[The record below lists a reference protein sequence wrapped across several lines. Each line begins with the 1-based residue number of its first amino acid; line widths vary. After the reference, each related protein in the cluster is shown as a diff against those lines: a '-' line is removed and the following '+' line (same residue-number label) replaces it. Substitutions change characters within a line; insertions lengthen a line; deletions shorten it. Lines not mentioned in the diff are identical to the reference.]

1 MVKKYELTCLLD
13 SQLGDDGFESM
24 VTKLESL
31 LQKAGA
37 EVVNIDRWGLRKLAF
52 TSVSLKRRQQ
62 AYYVLYQFTA
72 PAGTFDGVEEEIK
85 LDEAILRYLLV
96 GITGEFIRVP
106 QLAPDTVYIQT
117 REDRGFRGR
126 GRPGSGPG
134 GPGGPGG
141 RFDRGAEGRPERP
154 PAAAGEE
161 PKTESAAAD
170 QPAEQA
176 AAVETVATDAPAGES
191 AEGASEG

>member
-72 PAGTFDGVEEEIK
+72 PAGTFDGVEEEFK
-85 LDEAILRYLLV
+85 LDGAILRYLLV

-126 GRPGSGPG
+126 GRPGS

>member
-72 PAGTFDGVEEEIK
+72 PAGTFDGVEEEFK

-106 QLAPDTVYIQT
+106 KLAPDTVYIQT

-126 GRPGSGPG
+126 GRPGS

-170 QPAEQA
+170 KPAEPA
-176 AAVETVATDAPAGES
+176 AGETVASDAAAGES